1 VPFATFAQAL
11 KPGFEM
17 NKVFLAL
24 TALAFPFAASTA
36 QAETVYF
43 DSGSAK
49 VHRAQVARHKHKVWV
64 PAHRSKGRLVKGHYI
79 WR

>member
-1 VPFATFAQAL
+1 
-11 KPGFEM
+11 M

-24 TALAFPFAASTA
+24 TALAFSVVTSTA
-36 QAETVYF
+36 GAETVYF

-49 VHRAQVARHKHKVWV
+49 VHRGKVAKHKQKVWV
-64 PAHRSKGRLVKGHYI
+64 PAHRSKGRLVRGHYI

>member
-1 VPFATFAQAL
+1 
-11 KPGFEM
+11 M

-24 TALAFPFAASTA
+24 TALAFSFAASSA
-36 QAETVYF
+36 RAETVYF

-49 VHRAQVARHKHKVWV
+49 VHRGQVESHKHKVWV
-64 PAHRSKGRLVKGHYI
+64 PAHRSKGRLVRGHYI

>member
-1 VPFATFAQAL
+1 
-11 KPGFEM
+11 M
-17 NKVFLAL
+17 NKVFLSL
-24 TALAFPFAASTA
+24 TALVFSFAASTA
-36 QAETVYF
+36 QASTMHF

-49 VHRAQVARHKHKVWV
+49 VNSGQVARHKQKVWV

>member
-1 VPFATFAQAL
+1 
-11 KPGFEM
+11 M

-24 TALAFPFAASTA
+24 TALAFCFAASTA
-36 QAETVYF
+36 QAEAVYF

-49 VHRAQVARHKHKVWV
+49 VNRSQVAPVTQKKKVWV
-64 PAHRSKGRLVKGHYI
+64 PAHRSKGRLVRGHYV

>member
-1 VPFATFAQAL
+1 MASQQLYNTEI
-11 KPGFEM
+11 GIDM
-17 NKVFLAL
+17 DKVFLSL
-24 TALAFPFAASTA
+24 TALVVSFAASTA
-36 QAETVYF
+36 QASTVYF

-49 VHRAQVARHKHKVWV
+49 VNGGQVARHKQKVWV

>member
-1 VPFATFAQAL
+1 
-11 KPGFEM
+11 M
-17 NKVFLAL
+17 NKAFLAL
-24 TALAFPFAASTA
+24 TALAFSFAASSI

-49 VHRAQVARHKHKVWV
+49 VNRSQVASHKKKVWV
-64 PAHRSKGRLVKGHYI
+64 PAHRSKGRLVKGHYV

>member
-1 VPFATFAQAL
+1 
-11 KPGFEM
+11 M
-17 NKVFLAL
+17 DKVLLSL
-24 TALAFPFAASTA
+24 TALVFSFAASTA
-36 QAETVYF
+36 QASTFHF

-49 VHRAQVARHKHKVWV
+49 VNRAQVARHKQKVWV

>member
-1 VPFATFAQAL
+1 
-11 KPGFEM
+11 M
-17 NKVFLAL
+17 NKISLSL
-24 TALAFPFAASTA
+24 SALAFCFAASTA

-49 VHRAQVARHKHKVWV
+49 VNRSQVVSHKKKVWV
-64 PAHRSKGRLVKGHYI
+64 PAHRSNGRLIRGHYV

>member
-1 VPFATFAQAL
+1 MI
-11 KPGFEM
+11 KS
-17 NKVFLAL
+17 FLAL
-24 TALAFPFAASTA
+24 TALAFCFAASTA

-49 VHRAQVARHKHKVWV
+49 VNRTQVVSPKKKVWV
-64 PAHRSKGRLVKGHYI
+64 PAHRSKGHLVRGHYV

>member
-1 VPFATFAQAL
+1 
-11 KPGFEM
+11 M
-17 NKVFLAL
+17 YRVFLSL
-24 TALAFPFAASTA
+24 TALVVSFAASTA
-36 QAETVYF
+36 QASTVHF

-49 VHRAQVARHKHKVWV
+49 VHGDQVTRHKQKVWV